1 MKYSRFHVANE
12 SYGLLFWQVST
23 LWQRKIKESLRPYDL
38 THTQYVILAV
48 TQELND
54 RNTEVTQKEISDFSM
69 IDVMT
74 VSKTLRL
81 LENKNLINRENHS
94 SDTRAKRIK
103 NTVAG
108 EEMLQTVS
116 PIIEMVDKDFFF
128 ENKEDL
134 DAFIRLLVKLRD

>member
-81 LENKNLINRENHS
+81 LENKNLIIRENHS

-116 PIIEMVDKDFFF
+116 PIIETVDKDFFF

-134 DAFIRLLVKLRD
+134 DAFIRLLIKLRD

>member
-12 SYGLLFWQVST
+12 SYGLLFWQVFT

-81 LENKNLINRENHS
+81 LENKNLIIRENHS

-116 PIIEMVDKDFFF
+116 PIIETVDKDFFF

-134 DAFIRLLVKLRD
+134 DAFIRLLTKLRD

>member
-54 RNTEVTQKEISDFSM
+54 RNAEVTQKEISDFSM

-81 LENKNLINRENHS
+81 LENKNLIIRENHS

-116 PIIEMVDKDFFF
+116 PIIETVDKDFFF

>member
-81 LENKNLINRENHS
+81 LENKNLIIRENHS

>member
-81 LENKNLINRENHS
+81 LENKNLIIRENHS

-134 DAFIRLLVKLRD
+134 DAFIRLLTKLRD

>member
-54 RNTEVTQKEISDFSM
+54 RNTEVTQKEISEKSYFFS
-69 IDVMT
+69 
-74 VSKTLRL
+74 L
-81 LENKNLINRENHS
+81 
-94 SDTRAKRIK
+94 
-103 NTVAG
+103 
-108 EEMLQTVS
+108 
-116 PIIEMVDKDFFF
+116 
-128 ENKEDL
+128 
-134 DAFIRLLVKLRD
+134 

>member
-81 LENKNLINRENHS
+81 LENKNLIIRENHS

-116 PIIEMVDKDFFF
+116 PIIETVDKDFFF

>member
-23 LWQRKIKESLRPYDL
+23 LWQRKIKESLRPYEL

-54 RNTEVTQKEISDFSM
+54 RNAEVTQKEISDFSM

-81 LENKNLINRENHS
+81 LENKNLIIRENHS

-116 PIIEMVDKDFFF
+116 PIIETVDKDFFF

>member
-23 LWQRKIKESLRPYDL
+23 LWQRKTKESLRPYDL

-54 RNTEVTQKEISDFSM
+54 RNAEVTQKEISDFSM

-81 LENKNLINRENHS
+81 LENKNLIIRENHS